1 MSIRTIKVIA
11 RVEEDLPTSGK
22 AVVQRLLSA
31 WMPLRFQ
38 PFAVSGLWSDQT
50 LPLQFPTAGADWNGL
65 PLWPQEQASGG
76 ELTKITPHNFQRDLV
91 TDLQEGEFGC
101 VWHGS
106 LYHAPPFPAAPAV
119 GWYGRA
125 KIPSSHQRPAQ
136 LWELAQV
143 SLEWSH
149 IGHYVAVRFPIGGYP
164 ITLCLP
170 PVTVESALQKSERAD
185 LVEQNRHLLFEWMVR
200 LPANLG
206 WAGSVEWEINSEDA
220 LFDEDLETLRDWEQR
235 LNTGVLE
242 R

>member
-1 MSIRTIKVIA
+1 MSIRTISVIA
-11 RVEEDLPTSGK
+11 RVEEDLLTSGK

-31 WMPLRFQ
+31 WMPLCFQ
-38 PFAVSGLWSDQT
+38 PIAVSGLWSDQT

-65 PLWPQEQASGG
+65 PLWPQEQANGG
-76 ELTKITPHNFQRDLV
+76 ELTKITPCNFQVDLM

-106 LYHAPPFPAAPAV
+106 LYHVPPFAADPAV

-125 KIPSSHQRPAQ
+125 KIPSAHSRLAQ

-143 SLEWSH
+143 ALEWSH
-149 IGHYVAVRFPIGGYP
+149 IDHRVAVRFPIGGYP

-170 PVTVESALQKSERAD
+170 PVTVESALQKSDRAD
-185 LVEQNRHLLFEWMVR
+185 LVEQNRQLLFEWMAR
-200 LPANLG
+200 LPDDLG
-206 WAGSVEWEINSEDA
+206 WTGTVEWEINSEDA
-220 LFDEDLETLRDWEQR
+220 LFDEDLKALRDWEQR
-235 LNTGVLE
+235 LNTGAIG